1 MNQSTQPAKEDIWA
15 IIEGERKRDR
25 LVRRLSVGA
34 WSVTLGVMLVFAI
47 IVGAEVVRTLSLVGL
62 GIATNRD
69 VVDNLIPLLGV
80 VGVTSLLLAL
90 VSTAAVFLR
99 FRTASLGDIQL
110 RLASLEAALSDE
122 G

>member
-1 MNQSTQPAKEDIWA
+1 MTESTQPAKEDVWA
-15 IIEGERKRDR
+15 IIESERKRDR

-34 WSVTLGVMLVFAI
+34 WAVTLCVMLVFAVI
-47 IVGAEVVRTLSLVGL
+47 IGAEVVHTLDLVGL
-62 GIATNRD
+62 GTATLGD

-90 VSTAAVFLR
+90 VSTAAVLLR

>member
-1 MNQSTQPAKEDIWA
+1 MNPSTQPAKEDIWA
-15 IIEGERKRDR
+15 IMESERKRDR
-25 LVRRLSVGA
+25 LVRRLSVSA
-34 WSVTLGVMLVFAI
+34 WAVTLGVMLIFAVI
-47 IVGAEVVRTLSLVGL
+47 IGAEVVRTLDLVGQ
-62 GIATNRD
+62 GVATNSD
-69 VVDNLIPLLGV
+69 VVDKLIPLLGV

>member
-1 MNQSTQPAKEDIWA
+1 MNQSTQPSKENVWSM
-15 IIEGERKRDR
+15 IESERKRDR
-25 LVRRLSVGA
+25 LVRRLSVIA
-34 WSVTLGVMLVFAI
+34 WTVTLGVMLVFAA
-47 IVGAEVVRTLSLVGL
+47 IVGAEVVRTLDLVGQ
-62 GIATNRD
+62 GVATNRD
-69 VVDNLIPLLGV
+69 VVDRLVPLLGV